1 MRMLAKLL
9 AIVCLSCA
17 VLSAG
22 THKGGPVAA
31 VASLPNPLGF
41 PDTEV
46 WGTSAIRTATFYNV
60 GQVAL
65 NFTQF
70 QMPPDFQIVQ
80 NTCVVW
86 IPAGKTCTISF
97 VFRPTHTGTI
107 GEDLF
112 IYGNMRY
119 PYVQALMGNG
129 IPQPSG
135 N

>member
-1 MRMLAKLL
+1 
-9 AIVCLSCA
+9 
-17 VLSAG
+17 
-22 THKGGPVAA
+22 
-31 VASLPNPLGF
+31 LPNPLGF
-41 PDTEV
+41 PDTEI

-80 NTCVVW
+80 STCMVW
-86 IPAGKTCTISF
+86 IPASETCTISF

-107 GEDLF
+107 SEDLFIF

-119 PYVQALMGNG
+119 PYVQALIGNG
-129 IPQPSG
+129 IPRPSS